1 MIMTKKAGPLSHC
14 FCIFL
19 MVIIIFLSADKALS
33 GQKIPDSFVDVKEVV
48 PPVIIDM
55 RYFTA
60 HNFVGEKIDGYD
72 APRCILTRQAAQALF
87 RVQNALQVFSLSLK
101 IYDCYRPQ
109 RAVNHFVRWAQDI
122 NDTKTKNEFY
132 PTIDKKNLFRDGYI
146 AEKSGHSRGSTVDLT
161 IVPVP
166 VPQQE
171 IYEPGQTLYECYLS
185 LGQRFK
191 DNGIDMGTGFDCFH
205 ELSHPGNMK
214 VTLEARI
221 GRMLLKTLME
231 QQGFRNYDQEWW
243 HFTLKD
249 EPFPDKYFDFLIE

>member
-1 MIMTKKAGPLSHC
+1 MLMTKKAGPLCHC
-14 FCIFL
+14 FYIFL
-19 MVIIIFLSADKALS
+19 VIIIILLSADKALS
-33 GQKIPDSFVDVKEVV
+33 EQKMPHGFVDVKDVV
-48 PPVIIDM
+48 SSVIIDM
-55 RYFTA
+55 RYFSA
-60 HNFVGEKIDGYD
+60 HNFVGEKIDGYN
-72 APRCILTRQAAQALF
+72 APRCILTRQAAQALS
-87 RVQNALQVFSLSLK
+87 RVQNALQTFSLSLK

-122 NDTKTKNEFY
+122 SDTRTKNEFY

-161 IVPVP
+161 IVPLP

-171 IYEPGQTLYECYLS
+171 VYEPGQTLYECYLS
-185 LGQRFK
+185 PGQRFK

-205 ELSHPGNMK
+205 ELSHPGNTK
-214 VTLEARI
+214 VTLEART

-231 QQGFRNYDQEWW
+231 GQGFRNYDQEWW